1 MATLQQ
7 TPAVPIPS
15 AGRAE
20 VTGEPERGAGLRDLM
35 PGEAKV
41 LDLPGPDGASFVLT
55 DRRII
60 HYGGGEQEAFYT
72 SMRLGD
78 ISSVALTRRARDRKS
93 LLWGVLG
100 AVGAVGV
107 WQVSSNGNIGAIV
120 GAVVGLI
127 SLGLFADYW
136 FRPGGLGVLFT
147 SAGGTV
153 RGEVEGKAA
162 ARAEAFVSQA
172 EQMRTNPQQAAP
184 SAGTSS
190 RPAAADS
197 GVRPSY
203 PAV

>member
-7 TPAVPIPS
+7 TPVLPIPS

-20 VTGEPERGAGLRDLM
+20 AIAAPERAARLRDLIS
-35 PGEAKV
+35 GETLV
-41 LDLPGPDGASFVLT
+41 SDLPGTGGASFVLT

-60 HYGGGEQEAFYT
+60 HYGGGEEETFYS

-93 LLWGVLG
+93 LVWALLG
-100 AVGAVGV
+100 AMGAVGV
-107 WQVSSNGNIGAIV
+107 WQVSSNANVGAIA
-120 GAVVGLI
+120 GAVVGVI

-136 FRPGGLGVLFT
+136 FRPGGTGLLFT
-147 SAGGTV
+147 SAGGRL
-153 RGEVEGKAA
+153 RGEVGGKAT
-162 ARAEAFVSQA
+162 ARAEAFLSQV
-172 EQMRTNPQQAAP
+172 EQLRTKSEQATPSLALPQIPAP
-184 SAGTSS
+184 Q
-190 RPAAADS
+190 